1 MSYQFTG
8 RSRRTVSTALRVLA
22 VILVSAGMLWRAAP
36 VDATG
41 GSESYYLSV
50 GDSLAQGFQPI
61 GGPHTNSAA
70 AGYSQGYADQLFKMV
85 RDGGRDRLR
94 LVKLGCG
101 GESTAT
107 MIADSR
113 CDYETGSQLGD
124 AVAFLDAHPGEVAF
138 ITIDIG
144 ANDIFLDCNGDPA
157 CFIPQIATNLPF
169 ILDTLRDHAGPGVPI
184 VGMNYYAPD
193 IAQWLDDPVAGQA
206 AAADIV
212 AFNGFLGS
220 LYGGRG
226 VPVADVGSAF
236 AVTDFTTLVDLQG
249 VGPVPLSVYNVCSLT
264 WACAGPPHGPDSHA
278 NNDGYGVIARA
289 FAAVLDG

>member
-1 MSYQFTG
+1 
-8 RSRRTVSTALRVLA
+8 
-22 VILVSAGMLWRAAP
+22 
-36 VDATG
+36 
-41 GSESYYLSV
+41 
-50 GDSLAQGFQPI
+50 
-61 GGPHTNSAA
+61 
-70 AGYSQGYADQLFKMV
+70 
-85 RDGGRDRLR
+85 
-94 LVKLGCG
+94 
-101 GESTAT
+101 

-113 CDYETGSQLGD
+113 CDYDTGSQLGD

-184 VGMNYYAPD
+184 VGMNYYAPN
-193 IAQWLDDPVAGQA
+193 IAQWLEDPVAGQA

-249 VGPVPLSVYNVCSLT
+249 VGLVPLSVYNVCSLT
-264 WACAGPPHGPDSHA
+264 WACAGPPHGPDVHA
-278 NNDGYGVIARA
+278 NNDGYGVIAEA